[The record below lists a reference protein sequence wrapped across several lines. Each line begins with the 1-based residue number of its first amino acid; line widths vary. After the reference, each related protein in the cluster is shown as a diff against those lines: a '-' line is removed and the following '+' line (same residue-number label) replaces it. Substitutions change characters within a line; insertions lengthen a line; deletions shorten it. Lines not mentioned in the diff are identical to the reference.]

1 MEIVVTNNG
10 KQELDVKSS
19 SYILIYEEEGK
30 FIIKGS
36 VSPALLVPLLGS
48 LMTKWGK
55 GQT

>member
-36 VSPALLVPLLGS
+36 VSPVLLVPLLGS